1 MLRRTHFRY
10 WLPLIPLFGL
20 LAFVYWL
27 DMQVRREAAAADY
40 KRHDPDVI
48 VGNFHA
54 TTMDRDGV
62 PRYFMTAQQLRHYP
76 DNDSTE
82 LDAPRI
88 TLRKQASPDVLMT
101 AQRGEISG
109 KGDTVVLRDEVSV
122 ERQAAA
128 NLAATTLH
136 TRYLRVLPE
145 QNLADTD
152 QPVTILSNTDT
163 VHAVGLEM
171 DNHMQTLKLRSQVR
185 SVHLLHAKK

>member
-1 MLRRTHFRY
+1 MLRRAHFRY

-54 TTMDRDGV
+54 TTMDDEGV
-62 PRYFMTAQQLRHYP
+62 PRYFMAAQQLSHYP

-82 LDAPRI
+82 LELPVL
-88 TLRKQASPDVLMT
+88 TMRKEASPEVRMS
-101 AQRGEISG
+101 ARRGEISS
-109 KGDTVVLRDEVSV
+109 KGDTVVLRDDVSV

-145 QNLADTD
+145 QNRADTD
-152 QPVTILSNTDT
+152 QPVTISSNTDT